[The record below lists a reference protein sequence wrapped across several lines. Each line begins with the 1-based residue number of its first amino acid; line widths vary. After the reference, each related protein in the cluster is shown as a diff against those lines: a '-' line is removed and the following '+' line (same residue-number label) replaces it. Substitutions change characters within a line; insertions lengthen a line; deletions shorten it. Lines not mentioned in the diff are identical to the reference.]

1 MIFIGPAG
9 YPPGSVDVVDAVRR
23 THALDLNALE
33 VQFVRNVQMRDDKA
47 RQAKALAEGL
57 GVRLSAHAPYY
68 ISLNSPSE
76 ETVAKSRE
84 WIMRS
89 ARAAE
94 SLGAWIIV
102 VHAASYSGSSSAVTT
117 GKVLKEV
124 GRCREALDMERNRVV
139 IGLETMGKRGQWG
152 TLDEIHQVMERVE
165 GVQPVVDFAHL
176 HARDGGA
183 LRGEKDFRAV
193 LDRYD
198 QRPTE
203 RMHCHF
209 SGIEFGGSGERN
221 HLPLSSRSPDYAPL
235 GNILKERNDDIT
247 LICETPDP
255 TGDAGHMRR
264 SLL

>member
-9 YPPGSVDVVDAVRR
+9 YPPGSVDIVDAVRR

-33 VQFVRNVQMRDDKA
+33 VQFVRNVQMPEDKA
-47 RQAKALAEGL
+47 RQAKVLARDL

-68 ISLNSPSE
+68 ISLNSPSD

-84 WIMRS
+84 WVLRS

-102 VHAASYSGSSSAVTT
+102 VHAASYSGSGSAATT
-117 GKVLKEV
+117 EKVVQEV
-124 GRCREALDMERNRVV
+124 GRCREVLDMERNRVV
-139 IGLETMGKRGQWG
+139 LGLETMGKRGQWG
-152 TLDEIHQVMERVE
+152 TLEEIQRVMDRVE

-183 LRGEKDFRAV
+183 LRGEEEFRAV
-193 LDRYD
+193 FDRYD
-198 QRPTE
+198 LRPTE

-209 SGIEFGGSGERN
+209 SGIEFGASGERN
-221 HLPLSSRSPDYAPL
+221 HLPLSSLSPDYAPL
-235 GNILKERNDDIT
+235 GNILKGRNNDVT

-255 TGDAGHMRR
+255 TGDAGHMRMD
-264 SLL
+264 LQ